1 MAVATLQAVWL
12 SLIAS
17 IRLES
22 SGCPRLAVVR
32 AVSLIRVENLSVRV
46 GSFSLES
53 VSFEVGPRQYAVLMG
68 RTGTGKTTLLES
80 LCGLRKLTA
89 GRIWL
94 LGREVTSLSPAE
106 RGIGFV
112 PQDGALFET
121 MSVADHL
128 GFALSIR
135 RCGRREIERRAGELA
150 ELLGLRALMSRK
162 PAGLSGGERQRVAL
176 GRALSARPGILCL
189 DEPLSALDDATRDE
203 MYVLLDSVRQHTG
216 VTTLHITHNRSEAAR
231 LAQLL
236 LLLENGKIRVADPY
250 ELQSEPRP
258 SLPHRTAI

>member
-1 MAVATLQAVWL
+1 
-12 SLIAS
+12 
-17 IRLES
+17 
-22 SGCPRLAVVR
+22 
-32 AVSLIRVENLSVRV
+32 LIRVENLTVRA

-53 VSFEVGPRQYAVLMG
+53 ISFEVPMSQYAVLMG
-68 RTGTGKTTLLES
+68 RTGSGKTTLLES
-80 LCGLRKLTA
+80 LCGLRELAA

-94 LGREVTSLSPAE
+94 LGREVTRLKPAE

-128 GFALSIR
+128 GFALSVR
-135 RCGRREIERRAGELA
+135 KCSRREIDRRTGELA
-150 ELLGLRALMSRK
+150 ELLGLKPLMRRK
-162 PAGLSGGERQRVAL
+162 PTGLSGGERQRVAL

-203 MYVLLDSVRQHTG
+203 MYVLLESVRQHTG

-231 LAQLL
+231 LAQVV
-236 LLLENGKIRVADPY
+236 LLLEQGKIRSVAPQEIQADAPV
-250 ELQSEPRP
+250 S
-258 SLPHRTAI
+258 A